1 VIPRAIDVVAAR
13 QRLHGHIDV
22 TPLRRSE
29 WLTAV
34 AGARASLKLECVQ
47 RTGSFKIR
55 GAINALSRLSS
66 THVVTASA
74 GNHGRAVALAAQALG
89 MAATVFVPRSAPQGK
104 RAAIERHGA
113 DLRLVASYDE
123 AEVAARAFAQ
133 ETGRPFISP
142 YNHEDVIAG
151 AGTTALEIFDAEPDI
166 RTIVVPVGGGGL
178 IAGVA
183 IAARAI
189 APGVRIVGVEAEASH
204 AMLTSVRAGRIT
216 TIDPQPT
223 LADGLAGNLEP
234 GAMTFA
240 IVQRDVDEIV
250 TATEAELRRAIAALA
265 AEEHVI
271 AEGAGAAAVAAL
283 IAGKVRTTGATAAI
297 VSGGNIDPAA
307 LRSILDS

>member
-250 TATEAELRRAIAALA
+250 TVTEAELRRAIAALA